1 MKISVI
7 RETHPGEARVAL
19 APAALGS
26 LIKAGFEVFVESGA
40 GDAAGYP
47 DALYQSAGGQIVTA
61 AEALSA
67 DVVTSVRL
75 YGANDGPT
83 PTFKTDQV
91 VVALMDPLAHPK
103 AIQEAASSGA
113 KLFSLEMI
121 PRITRA
127 QAMDVL
133 SSQASLAGY
142 KAVLLGANQMN
153 RILPMMT
160 TAAGTIP
167 PAKVMI
173 LGAGVAGLQAIAT
186 AKRLGAVVTG
196 YDVRPET
203 KSQVESLGARFLE
216 LDLQAEQGEG
226 GYAKEQSKEFYAR
239 QQELLGDAMAE
250 MDLIITTA
258 AVPGRKAPILI
269 TQPMVQKM
277 KHGAVVVDLAAERGG
292 NVEGTVPGQIVP
304 SGNAF
309 IMGPLNIPSTLAY
322 HASGVF
328 AKNVASFVL
337 NMVTKEKTLVINKED
352 PIIIDSLLTEGGAVV
367 HPKIQELLK

>member
-1 MKISVI
+1 MKLSVLK
-7 RETHPGEARVAL
+7 ETHPGENRVAL
-19 APAALGS
+19 TPAVLAS
-26 LIKAGFEVFVESGA
+26 LIKAGFEIFIETKA
-40 GDAAGYP
+40 GEQAGYP
-47 DALYQSAGGQIVTA
+47 DPLYHAAGGHIVNR
-61 AEALSA
+61 EQALA
-67 DVVTSVRL
+67 CEVVTGVRL
-75 YGANDGPT
+75 FGASEGESPA
-83 PTFKTDQV
+83 FATDQC
-91 VVALMDPLAHPK
+91 VVAMMDPLAQPK
-103 AIQEAASSGA
+103 QVQTAAASGA
-113 KLFSLEMI
+113 KLFSLELI

-142 KAVLLGANQMN
+142 KAVLLGADNMN

-186 AKRLGAVVTG
+186 AKRLGALVTG
-196 YDVRPET
+196 YDVRPEVKT
-203 KSQVESLGARFLE
+203 QIESLGAKFLE
-216 LDLQAEQGEG
+216 LDLKAEEGEG
-226 GYAKEQSKEFYAR
+226 GYAKEQSADFYAK

-269 TQPMVQKM
+269 TQPMVKKM

-292 NVEGTVPGQIVP
+292 NVEGTVPGKSVH
-304 SGNAF
+304 SGGATLL
-309 IMGPLNIPSTLAY
+309 GPLNIPSTLAF
-322 HASGVF
+322 HASAVF

-337 NMVTKEKTLVINKED
+337 NIVKDKSLSINKED
-352 PIIIDSLLTEGGAVV
+352 PIVTETLLTEGGTVIHAKV
-367 HPKIQELLK
+367 KELLK

>member
-1 MKISVI
+1 MKISVLK
-7 RETHPGEARVAL
+7 ETHPGENRVAL
-19 APAALGS
+19 TPAVLAS
-26 LIKAGFEVFVESGA
+26 LIKAGFEVFVETGA
-40 GDAAGYP
+40 GDLAGYP
-47 DALYQSAGGQIVTA
+47 DSLYDSAGGHIVNRDQ
-61 AEALSA
+61 ALA
-67 DVVTSVRL
+67 CEVVTSVRL
-75 YGANDGPT
+75 FGANEGEN
-83 PTFKTDQV
+83 PTFTTDQC
-91 VVALMDPLAHPK
+91 VVAMMDPLAQPGPVQK
-103 AIQEAASSGA
+103 AAASGA
-113 KLFSLEMI
+113 RLFSLEMI

-142 KAVLLGANQMN
+142 KAVLLGANAMN

-186 AKRLGAVVTG
+186 AKRLGAVVIG
-196 YDVRPET
+196 YDVRPEVKT
-203 KSQVESLGARFLE
+203 QIESLGARFLE
-216 LDLQAEQGEG
+216 LDLKAEEGEG
-226 GYAKEQSKEFYAR
+226 GYAKEQSAEFYAR

-269 TQPMVQKM
+269 TQPMVKKM

-292 NVEGTVPGQIVP
+292 NVEGTVPGETVT
-304 SGNAF
+304 SSNAS
-309 IMGPLNIPSTLAY
+309 IMGPVNIPSTLAF
-322 HASGVF
+322 HASAVF

-337 NMVTKEKTLVINKED
+337 NMVKEKALNINKED
-352 PIIIDSLLTEGGAVV
+352 PIVADTLLTEGGAVV
-367 HPKIQELLK
+367 HARVQELLK

>member
-1 MKISVI
+1 MKLSVLK
-7 RETHPGEARVAL
+7 ETHPGENRVAL
-19 APAALGS
+19 TPAVLAS
-26 LIKAGFEVFVESGA
+26 LTKAGFEVFVETGA
-40 GDAAGYP
+40 GEKAGYP
-47 DALYQSAGGQIVTA
+47 DPLYDSAGGHIVNRDQ
-61 AEALSA
+61 ALA
-67 DVVTSVRL
+67 CEVVTSVRL
-75 YGANDGPT
+75 FGANEGET
-83 PTFKTDQV
+83 PTFTTDQC
-91 VVALMDPLAHPK
+91 VVAMMDPLAQPRPVQT
-103 AIQEAASSGA
+103 AAASGA
-113 KLFSLEMI
+113 RLFSLEMI

-142 KAVLLGANQMN
+142 KAVLLGANAMN

-196 YDVRPET
+196 YDVRPEVKT
-203 KSQVESLGARFLE
+203 QIESLGAKFLE
-216 LDLQAEQGEG
+216 LDLKAEEGEG
-226 GYAKEQSKEFYAR
+226 GYAKEQSAEFYAR

-269 TQPMVQKM
+269 TQPMVKKM

-292 NVEGTVPGQIVP
+292 NVEGTVPGETVI
-304 SGNAF
+304 SGNAS
-309 IMGPLNIPSTLAY
+309 IMGPVNIPSTLAF
-322 HASGVF
+322 HASAVF
-328 AKNVASFVL
+328 SKNVASFVL
-337 NMVTKEKTLVINKED
+337 NMVKEKALNINKED
-352 PIIIDSLLTEGGAVV
+352 PIVADTLLTEGGAVV
-367 HPKIQELLK
+367 HARVQELLK

>member
-1 MKISVI
+1 MKISVLK
-7 RETHPGEARVAL
+7 ETHPGENRVAL
-19 APAALGS
+19 TPAVLAS
-26 LIKAGFEVFVESGA
+26 LTKAGFEVFVETGA
-40 GDAAGYP
+40 GERAGYP
-47 DALYQSAGGQIVTA
+47 DPLYDSAGGHIVNRDQ
-61 AEALSA
+61 ALA
-67 DVVTSVRL
+67 CEVVTSVRL
-75 YGANDGPT
+75 FGANEGET
-83 PTFKTDQV
+83 PTFTTDQC
-91 VVALMDPLAHPK
+91 VVAMMDPLAQPTPVQK
-103 AIQEAASSGA
+103 AAVSGA
-113 KLFSLEMI
+113 RLFSLEMI

-142 KAVLLGANQMN
+142 KAVLLGANAMN

-196 YDVRPET
+196 YDVRPEVKT
-203 KSQVESLGARFLE
+203 QIESLGAKFLE
-216 LDLQAEQGEG
+216 LDLKAEEGEG
-226 GYAKEQSKEFYAR
+226 GYAKEQSAEFYAR

-269 TQPMVQKM
+269 TQPMVKKM

-292 NVEGTVPGQIVP
+292 NVEGTVPGETVI
-304 SGNAF
+304 SGNAS
-309 IMGPLNIPSTLAY
+309 IMGPVNIPSTLAF
-322 HASGVF
+322 HASAVF
-328 AKNVASFVL
+328 SKNVASFVL
-337 NMVTKEKTLVINKED
+337 NMVKEKALNINKED
-352 PIIIDSLLTEGGAVV
+352 PIVADTLLTEGGAVV
-367 HPKIQELLK
+367 HARVQELLK